1 MYAILAQKYNRQKRS
16 ITVVAWSLTL
26 VLLRFQVSGMSAK
39 GQLTLA
45 LESVHVPCHLVP
57 MMSTQWEKY
66 ISCHMDCFLSLSKR
80 IVCGIYR
87 VCVCVCVCIYIY
99 KMYIY
104 IYKISEICL
113 S

>member
-66 ISCHMDCFLSLSKR
+66 ISCQHE
-80 IVCGIYR
+80 VE
-87 VCVCVCVCIYIY
+87 Y
-99 KMYIY
+99 KLIFNL
-104 IYKISEICL
+104 KNTSTFKVKL
-113 S
+113 V